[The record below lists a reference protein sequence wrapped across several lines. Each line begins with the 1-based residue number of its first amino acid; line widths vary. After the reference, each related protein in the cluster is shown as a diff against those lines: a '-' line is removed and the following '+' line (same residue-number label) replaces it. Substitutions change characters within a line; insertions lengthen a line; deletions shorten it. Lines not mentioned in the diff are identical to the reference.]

1 MSELLAAAAAA
12 MGIPESLVERSA
24 AARATETGSTVDE
37 VLTAWAGGGAVAAAA
52 PAPEPNAPAG
62 EPTEDAEVEEAGAPA
77 TGVAAAVGVE
87 TEMAQPTATAS
98 AAATALAPVPSEVTA
113 AEAANLP
120 VVITVPTAGIRERTN
135 FAMPRW
141 LTAVMLIIPALAL
154 LALGGSATGTCGDA
168 TELATD
174 VVTGQIVDCDG
185 GEFTGSGAAGGTTD
199 FIAMG
204 DAIYNGTGV
213 SGVNCAGCHG
223 AGGGGIATF
232 PALTGVL
239 TTFGSCSDHLSW
251 VSNGSAGFQAAGES
265 TYGDINKPISGGMPG
280 FSSLSEEQLAAV
292 ASFERV
298 RFGGGDPDTVLADC
312 GLGAE
317 NGGDEAD
324 ATDDATDAG
333 APEASAALS
342 G

>member
-37 VLTAWAGGGAVAAAA
+37 VLAAWAGGGAVAAAA
-52 PAPEPNAPAG
+52 PPPETAAAAA
-62 EPTEDAEVEEAGAPA
+62 EPTQDVVVEEVATPAAP
-77 TGVAAAVGVE
+77 VGIE
-87 TEMAQPTATAS
+87 TEIAQP
-98 AAATALAPVPSEVTA
+98 AATTLAPVPSEVTA

-213 SGVNCAGCHG
+213 SGVNCSGCHG

-251 VSNGSAGFQAAGES
+251 VSSGSAGFQAAGES
-265 TYGDINKPISGGMPG
+265 SYGDLNKPINGGMPS

-298 RFGGGDPDTVLADC
+298 RFGGGDTDMVLADC
-312 GLGAE
+312 GLAS
-317 NGGDEAD
+317 DEGET
-324 ATDDATDAG
+324 TDDATDGG
-333 APEASAALS
+333 AAEASAAQS

>member
-37 VLTAWAGGGAVAAAA
+37 VLAAWAGGGAVAAAA
-52 PAPEPNAPAG
+52 PPPETAAAAA
-62 EPTEDAEVEEAGAPA
+62 EPTQDVVVEEVATPAAP
-77 TGVAAAVGVE
+77 VGIE
-87 TEMAQPTATAS
+87 TEIAQP
-98 AAATALAPVPSEVTA
+98 AATTLAPVPSEVTA

-185 GEFTGSGAAGGTTD
+185 AEFTGSGAAGGTTD

-213 SGVNCAGCHG
+213 SGVNCSGCHG

-251 VSNGSAGFQAAGES
+251 VSSGSAGFQAAGES
-265 TYGDINKPISGGMPG
+265 SYGDLNKPINGGMPS
-280 FSSLSEEQLAAV
+280 FSSLSEEQLVAV

-298 RFGGGDPDTVLADC
+298 RFGGGDTDMVLADC
-312 GLGAE
+312 GLAS
-317 NGGDEAD
+317 DEGET
-324 ATDDATDAG
+324 TDDATDGG
-333 APEASAALS
+333 AAEASAAQS

>member
-24 AARATETGSTVDE
+24 AARAAETGSTVDE
-37 VLTAWAGGGAVAAAA
+37 VLAAWAGGGAVPASA
-52 PAPEPNAPAG
+52 PAPEPAAPAPP
-62 EPTEDAEVEEAGAPA
+62 PTQDAEVEDVVVPAAPA
-77 TGVAAAVGVE
+77 GIQTE
-87 TEMAQPTATAS
+87 TAQPPADAS
-98 AAATALAPVPSEVTA
+98 ATTLAPVPSEVTA

-213 SGVNCAGCHG
+213 SGVNCSGCHG
-223 AGGGGIATF
+223 ADGGGIATV

-239 TTFGSCSDHLSW
+239 TTFGSCSDHLIW
-251 VSNGSAGFQAAGES
+251 VSNGSAGFQAAGDS
-265 TYGDINKPISGGMPG
+265 TYGDINKPINGGMPG

-298 RFGGGDPDTVLADC
+298 RFGGGDPETVLADC

-324 ATDDATDAG
+324 ATEDATDAG
-333 APEASAALS
+333 DAEASVAQS